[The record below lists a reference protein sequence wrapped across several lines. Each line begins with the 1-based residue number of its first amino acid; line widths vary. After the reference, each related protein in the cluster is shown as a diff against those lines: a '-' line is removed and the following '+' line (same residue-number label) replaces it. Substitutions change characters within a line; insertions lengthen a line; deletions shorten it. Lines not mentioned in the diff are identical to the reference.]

1 VQRKREEAP
10 MRVLIAD
17 NQSRVRFALRA
28 LLARQPGLELVGE
41 ANCAP
46 ALLEQARVARPD
58 LLVLGWELIECAST
72 LAALRQTCP
81 GLRVIALSGRAEAR
95 QAALEAGAD
104 VFVSKTQPPEQLLA
118 AISIC
123 QNQRRELT

>member
-1 VQRKREEAP
+1 MRRKREEAP

-28 LLARQPGLELVGE
+28 LLARQAGLELVGE
-41 ANCAP
+41 ATCA
-46 ALLEQARVARPD
+46 AELLEQARVARPD
-58 LLVLGWELIECAST
+58 LLLLGWELLESASA
-72 LAALRQTCP
+72 LVALRQTCP

-95 QAALEAGAD
+95 QAALQAGAD
-104 VFVSKTQPPEQLLA
+104 LFVSKTQPPEQLLA

-123 QNQRRELT
+123 QNQRRKLT